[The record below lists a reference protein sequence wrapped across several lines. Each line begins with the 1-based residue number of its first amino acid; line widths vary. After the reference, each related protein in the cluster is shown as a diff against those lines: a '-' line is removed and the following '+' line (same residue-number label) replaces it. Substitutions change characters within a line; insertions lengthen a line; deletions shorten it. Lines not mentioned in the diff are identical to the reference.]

1 MAWLLAGGIDRVPP
15 FSCVWRER
23 GTGPSDADRAIATL
37 DTEETSLASELEATK
52 TASQE
57 ASVRLSER
65 ETALR
70 AALASAGVDCLELR
84 TDSTLADAITH
95 FMALRKR
102 RSQLAAGTARPPRA
116 A

>member
-1 MAWLLAGGIDRVPP
+1 M
-15 FSCVWRER
+15 
-23 GTGPSDADRAIATL
+23 SDA
-37 DTEETSLASELEATK
+37 
-52 TASQE
+52 
-57 ASVRLSER
+57 R